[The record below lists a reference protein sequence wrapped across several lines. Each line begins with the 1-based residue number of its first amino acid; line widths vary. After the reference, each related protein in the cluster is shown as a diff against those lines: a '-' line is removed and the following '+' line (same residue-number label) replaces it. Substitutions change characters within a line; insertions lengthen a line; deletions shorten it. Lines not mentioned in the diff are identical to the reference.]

1 MTTLSSITF
10 LAGVVLLAA
19 CLTGIMQGIADDA
32 EKRRL
37 KRRAKYRCIA
47 YAEVYRR
54 RVKDSN
60 RDELWRRYAE

>member
-1 MTTLSSITF
+1 MSTLSSITF

-37 KRRAKYRCIA
+37 KRRAMYRCIA

-54 RVKDSN
+54 RVKNSN
-60 RDELWRRYAE
+60 REALWSEVNR

>member
-1 MTTLSSITF
+1 MLTLIGIFTM
-10 LAGVVLLAA
+10 AA

-37 KRRAKYRCIA
+37 KRRAKYRRKA
-47 YAEVYRR
+47 YADVYRR

-60 RDELWRRYAE
+60 REALWSEVNR

>member
-1 MTTLSSITF
+1 MMLDIVF

-32 EKRRL
+32 EKRR
-37 KRRAKYRCIA
+37 AKYRRIA

-54 RVKDSN
+54 RVKNSN
-60 RDELWRRYAE
+60 REALWSEVSK